1 MTIQEKICDAI
12 LGITEKMIESTSMCY
27 RPGNIESG
35 DTLDDKRRKR
45 VAKWGSFRPDEIVVC
60 AYETG
65 MFGSVKKGT
74 VFTEEALWEDGVF
87 DVARKDQKYL
97 NPLRYADIRDIR
109 WSGKESSE
117 FTIVLADAKV
127 KVYASIYGKFYAEA
141 LKRAVV
147 AAGYAPEKKEPASK
161 KNAKSSAQE
170 AEKPAEL
177 KKPADKKSPVET
189 GKAAEKSSEVKEK
202 PSPDAEDINARIAAI
217 ERELNTLYARRAELE
232 AEEAAAA
239 GEEEDDLF
247 EEDEEVEIAQ
257 EAVLDGKIAKAI
269 QRYEKAA
276 AAGNATAMCEL
287 GSLYG
292 DDIDMDRDAEKAFYW
307 YDLAD
312 RHGDIMGAVFAAGLA
327 IEIARTFEDLE
338 IAEGWIDRAEAK
350 GQHKN
355 AQNLKNKLLK
365 KQREIERRVDAEAP
379 AA

>member
-1 MTIQEKICDAI
+1 MTKREKIRDAI
-12 LGITEKMIESTSMCY
+12 LGITDKMIESTSMCY

-35 DTLDDKRRKR
+35 DTLDDKHRKQ

-161 KNAKSSAQE
+161 K
-170 AEKPAEL
+170 
-177 KKPADKKSPVET
+177 
-189 GKAAEKSSEVKEK
+189 
-202 PSPDAEDINARIAAI
+202 
-217 ERELNTLYARRAELE
+217 
-232 AEEAAAA
+232 
-239 GEEEDDLF
+239 
-247 EEDEEVEIAQ
+247 
-257 EAVLDGKIAKAI
+257 DGK
-269 QRYEKAA
+269 
-276 AAGNATAMCEL
+276 
-287 GSLYG
+287 
-292 DDIDMDRDAEKAFYW
+292 
-307 YDLAD
+307 YDLNDMKYREMDCIKPKPGSICGSVDVAEW
-312 RHGDIMGAVFAAGLA
+312 RGVRPAMWIGL
-327 IEIARTFEDLE
+327 
-338 IAEGWIDRAEAK
+338 
-350 GQHKN
+350 
-355 AQNLKNKLLK
+355 
-365 KQREIERRVDAEAP
+365 
-379 AA
+379 

>member
-1 MTIQEKICDAI
+1 MTIQEKIRDAI

-35 DTLDDKRRKR
+35 DTLDDKHRKQ

-161 KNAKSSAQE
+161 K
-170 AEKPAEL
+170 
-177 KKPADKKSPVET
+177 
-189 GKAAEKSSEVKEK
+189 
-202 PSPDAEDINARIAAI
+202 
-217 ERELNTLYARRAELE
+217 
-232 AEEAAAA
+232 
-239 GEEEDDLF
+239 
-247 EEDEEVEIAQ
+247 
-257 EAVLDGKIAKAI
+257 DGK
-269 QRYEKAA
+269 
-276 AAGNATAMCEL
+276 
-287 GSLYG
+287 
-292 DDIDMDRDAEKAFYW
+292 
-307 YDLAD
+307 YDLNDMKYREMDCIKPKPGSICGSVDVAEW
-312 RHGDIMGAVFAAGLA
+312 RGVRPAMWIGL
-327 IEIARTFEDLE
+327 
-338 IAEGWIDRAEAK
+338 
-350 GQHKN
+350 
-355 AQNLKNKLLK
+355 
-365 KQREIERRVDAEAP
+365 
-379 AA
+379 